1 MMKAFEHLG
10 ATSGIELFGSRI
22 ANSEGLWQGVSTI
35 ALPL

>member
-10 ATSGIELFGSRI
+10 ATTAIELFGSKI
-22 ANSEGLWQGVSTI
+22 ANSAVFRQGVSTI